1 MWSLWLVRGFEM
13 VMKQA
18 TVTEILDGTSFRLR
32 TDAILVLDGV
42 TPPSRGSEN
51 DKKAKQKLA
60 ELVLKKKITYE
71 TTQWDQIGR
80 TMAKV
85 TLDGT
90 EINKTIADY
99 LKTL

>member
-1 MWSLWLVRGFEM
+1 M

-42 TPPSRGSEN
+42 TPPAKGSDN
-51 DKKAKQKLA
+51 DKKAKQKLS

-71 TTQWDQIGR
+71 TTQWDEIGR
-80 TMAKV
+80 TKAKV

-90 EINKTIADY
+90 DINKAIADY
-99 LKTL
+99 LKTI